1 VAENYNDLPTVLT
14 VAGFDPSGGA
24 GIIADIRTFVH
35 FDCYPTGAIT
45 SLTFQNSQG
54 VFGAVH
60 ETAESL
66 RAQILPIVKEFR
78 IKVVKVGMLPTV
90 ELVREVAA
98 LIREGKLSPPVIDP
112 VMQSSSGYP
121 LMEDEAFEVFVTE
134 LLPLSRLVTPNILEA
149 EKLAGMNIA
158 GEEEMQQAAARI
170 RELGARAVLVKGG
183 HLGEASEIRGQQ
195 ADSQQAI
202 DVLDDKGQLEV
213 FRSKWIDGPLVRG
226 TGCMLSSAIA
236 AGLARKVSLSEAV
249 AAAKQFVAYQIQSS
263 SQDSEL
269 QIPDFKFKTQSWK
282 LETGN

>member
-1 VAENYNDLPTVLT
+1 MAENYNDLPTVLT

-213 FRSKWIDGPLVRG
+213 FRSKWIDSPLVRG